1 MLLSQAK
8 VVGDA
13 KAIPVVTGRV
23 TTVIQDRRTGAGAIR
38 VGEAVRRR
46 KFPTDLEPEIGTG
59 RLWIVQGHFEVLTRD
74 IQQWGKSSELFLVK
88 GDLALRITKLTPHA
102 AKTPSKTK
110 NASPAAFEPDTLTWD
125 FVAVV
130 KPNDAQL
137 EVLRAPPES
146 PWY

>member
-23 TTVIQDRRTGAGAIR
+23 THVFQDRRHGAGSIR
-38 VGEAVRRR
+38 VGDAVRRR
-46 KFPTDLEPEIGTG
+46 KFPADLEPEVGTG
-59 RLWIVQGHFEVLTRD
+59 RLWIVQGHFEVMTRD
-74 IQQWGKSSELFLVK
+74 IKQWGKSSELFLVK
-88 GDLALRITKLTPHA
+88 GDLALRITKLTA
-102 AKTPSKTK
+102 QTSKATTPK
-110 NASPAAFEPDTLTWD
+110 NQPPAAFQPETLTWD

-130 KPNDAQL
+130 KPNNEQL
-137 EVLRAPPES
+137 EVLQTQDS